1 MQTLKDI
8 PSGELE
14 LEMVRR
20 ALARTNKALEQA
32 NLGAENLSK
41 KLDDTTL
48 LAVYL
53 ESKRLS
59 LEREIARQQSRITN
73 PASRITNPASL

>member
-20 ALARTNKALEQA
+20 ALARTNKALEQT

-48 LAVYL
+48 LAVQL
-53 ESKRLS
+53 EAKRLS
-59 LEREIARQQSRITN
+59 LEREIARQQSRIS
-73 PASRITNPASL
+73 ALQSGI

>member
-48 LAVYL
+48 LAVQL
-53 ESKRLS
+53 EAKRLS
-59 LEREIARQQSRITN
+59 LEREIALQESRIS
-73 PASRITNPASL
+73 ALQSGI

>member
-59 LEREIARQQSRITN
+59 LEREIARQQSRIS
-73 PASRITNPASL
+73 ALQSGI

>member
-1 MQTLKDI
+1 MQTLKDS

-59 LEREIARQQSRITN
+59 LEREIARQQSRIS
-73 PASRITNPASL
+73 ALQSGI

>member
-1 MQTLKDI
+1 MQPLKDS
-8 PSGELE
+8 PPGELE

-59 LEREIARQQSRITN
+59 LEREIARQQSRIS
-73 PASRITNPASL
+73 ALQSGI

>member
-48 LAVYL
+48 LAVQL
-53 ESKRLS
+53 EAKRLS

-73 PASRITNPASL
+73 PASRITNPAS

>member
-20 ALARTNKALEQA
+20 ALARTKKALEQA

-48 LAVYL
+48 LAVQL
-53 ESKRLS
+53 EAKRLS
-59 LEREIARQQSRITN
+59 LEREIALQESRIS
-73 PASRITNPASL
+73 ALQSGI

>member
-48 LAVYL
+48 LAVHL

-59 LEREIARQQSRITN
+59 LEREIARQQSRIS
-73 PASRITNPASL
+73 ALQSGI

>member
-41 KLDDTTL
+41 KLLDTTL
-48 LAVYL
+48 LAVQL
-53 ESKRLS
+53 EAKRLS

-73 PASRITNPASL
+73 PASRITNPAS